1 MRLYTCA
8 GSRGLR
14 CSWTICELGA
24 EGEVELQMLP
34 FPPRAFDKSYFQ
46 INGLGTVPALVDG
59 DITLTESSAISH
71 YLTSRF
77 PAPVSGSLALT
88 PDEHDYGLFL
98 DFLHHADATLTFPQ
112 TVALRFCQFEK
123 DRGLE
128 AAGEAYGDWFGK
140 RLAKADARL
149 EGREWL
155 VGDRFTVADI
165 AVGYAL
171 YLSRMT
177 RLEHHLT
184 DRLRDYLSRL
194 TARPGFQRALAWE
207 KAVGEAQGVANRL
220 G

>member
-1 MRLYTCA
+1 
-8 GSRGLR
+8 
-14 CSWTICELGA
+14 
-24 EGEVELQMLP
+24 MLP
-34 FPPRAFDKSYFQ
+34 FPPRVFDKSFFQ
-46 INGLGTVPALVDG
+46 INALATVPALVDG
-59 DITLTESSAISH
+59 DSTLTESSAICH

-77 PAPVSGSLALT
+77 PAPAQGSLAVE
-88 PDEHDYGLFL
+88 PQEGDYGIFL

-149 EGREWL
+149 ANHEWL
-155 VGDRFTVADI
+155 AADRFTIADI

-171 YLSRMT
+171 YLTRVT

-184 DRLRDYLSRL
+184 PTLRDYLSRL
-194 TARPGFQRALAWE
+194 TAREGFQRALAWE
-207 KAVGEAQGVANRL
+207 KAAGEAQAVPNRL

>member
-14 CSWTICELGA
+14 CSWTICELEVEA
-24 EGEVELQMLP
+24 EVELQMLP

-59 DITLTESSAISH
+59 DMTLTESSAICH
-71 YLTSRF
+71 YLTSQF
-77 PAPVSGSLALT
+77 EDPAAPSLALS
-88 PDEHDYGLFL
+88 PDEPDYGLFL

-149 EGREWL
+149 DGREWL
-155 VGDRFTVADI
+155 AGDRFTVADI

-207 KAVGEAQGVANRL
+207 KATGEAQGVANRL

>member
-1 MRLYTCA
+1 
-8 GSRGLR
+8 
-14 CSWTICELGA
+14 
-24 EGEVELQMLP
+24 MLP

-59 DITLTESSAISH
+59 AITMTESSAIAH

-77 PAPVSGSLALT
+77 PAPAQGSLALS
-88 PDEHDYGLFL
+88 PDEPDYGLFL

-140 RLAKADARL
+140 RLAKADTRL
-149 EGREWL
+149 QQHEWL
-155 VGDRFTVADI
+155 AGDRFTVADI

-177 RLEHHLT
+177 RLDHHLT
-184 DRLRDYLSRL
+184 PTLKDYLTRL

-207 KAVGEAQGVANRL
+207 KAAGEAQGVANRL